1 MTAGGEVKDRQRNV
15 VAAAYSGG
23 NSVTKVELLHYGKP
37 PYPADTECRC
47 LSVTK
52 LATGTGAEPRTQ
64 TRVETAGENLQN
76 DAVQRSRTRRH
87 HFRLRAPDGGMRA
100 VVGRTLK

>member
-23 NSVTKVELLHYGKP
+23 NSVTKVEHTHYCKP
-37 PYPADTECRC
+37 PYPADTECSR
-47 LSVTK
+47 LAVTE

-64 TRVETAGENLQN
+64 TRVETAGENLQARMR
-76 DAVQRSRTRRH
+76 DRFSASSTRFPSSTRCRVREQARRT
-87 HFRLRAPDGGMRA
+87 
-100 VVGRTLK
+100 K